1 MLDKAKTTVGKITLE
16 PTIVLFAFA
25 IGILAGVQVQ
35 TNLQLWKVRAIPY
48 M

>member
-1 MLDKAKTTVGKITLE
+1 MLDKAKTAVGKITLE
-16 PTIVLFAFA
+16 PIIFLFSFA

-35 TNLQLWKVRAIPY
+35 TNLQLWKVSAIPY